1 MPTDFLMQQM
11 QWREELDDATT
22 VDSLENLH
30 QEVLQTRATALSQCE
45 ALIDQNQDFAK
56 AAQQVRALMFIERF
70 VKDIDT
76 RLDQLDAA

>member
-1 MPTDFLMQQM
+1 MLEPKVFG
-11 QWREELDDATT
+11 DDRGFFFESFNA
-22 VDSLENLH
+22 
-30 QEVLQTRATALSQCE
+30 
-45 ALIDQNQDFAK
+45 QDFAK

>member
-1 MPTDFLMQQM
+1 
-11 QWREELDDATT
+11 
-22 VDSLENLH
+22 
-30 QEVLQTRATALSQCE
+30 LQTRATALSQCE